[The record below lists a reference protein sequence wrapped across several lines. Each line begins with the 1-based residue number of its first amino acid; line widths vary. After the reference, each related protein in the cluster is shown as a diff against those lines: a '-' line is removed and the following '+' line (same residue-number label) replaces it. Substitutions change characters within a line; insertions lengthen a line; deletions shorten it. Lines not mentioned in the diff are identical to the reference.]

1 MTRHNYPS
9 QGQTFKFTSKQ
20 KLACTQQSTQSHKQS
35 RAEEI
40 YLQALARQM
49 MIRHSFVDW

>member
-20 KLACTQQSTQSHKQS
+20 KLACIHQQSQHKQGT
-35 RAEEI
+35 EI
-40 YLQALARQM
+40 YLQSVGEADDDQT
-49 MIRHSFVDW
+49 